1 MRFVKLEGLGN
12 DFVVVDATRGPV
24 TVDAEVSRRLCDRR
38 RGIGADGVLL
48 LEASDR
54 ALCRMSIFNADGSRP
69 EMCGNGL
76 RCVVRYLRDADPET
90 PRRFDVETDAG
101 LRAVVD
107 HGDAVEIDMGALH
120 DHGVRDLPALDLSGQ
135 LVDVGNPHL
144 VLFGAFD
151 RDAAAELGPTI
162 ERDPQFPHGVN
173 ANFATIEAP
182 DRLRLFVW
190 ERGCGLTEAC
200 GTGAC
205 ATVAAG
211 WRTGR
216 LAGGAAVEVRL
227 PGGALT
233 ISGSP
238 AQITMRGPARWVFDG
253 VWRGADGP
261 PR

>member
-24 TVDAEVSRRLCDRR
+24 SLDADAPRALCDRR
-38 RGIGADGVLL
+38 RGVGADGVLL
-48 LEASDR
+48 LEPSDR
-54 ALCRMSIFNADGSRP
+54 ARCRMTIFNADGSRP

-76 RCVVRYLRDADPET
+76 RCVVRYLRDADPDT
-90 PRRFDVETDAG
+90 PRRFEVETDAG

-107 HGDAVEIDMGALH
+107 HGRDVEIDMGALH
-120 DHGVRDLPALDLSGQ
+120 DHGGRHLPALDLTGQ

-144 VLFGAFD
+144 VLFGDFD
-151 RDAAAELGPTI
+151 AAIAAELGPTI
-162 ERDPQFPHGVN
+162 ERDGQFPHGVN

-182 DRLRLFVW
+182 DRVRLFVW

-211 WRTGR
+211 WRAGR
-216 LAGGAAVEVRL
+216 LPAGGPVEVRL

-253 VWRGADGP
+253 VWRAGGP